1 MATVSLIM
9 LADGIVVVDFVAAE
23 VEMLF
28 GEEMM
33 NSAVSMMFSFFFW
46 EGRREIY
53 VFLNLPLFNILFCN
67 LQKKSNVLVI

>member
-9 LADGIVVVDFVAAE
+9 LADGIVVDFVAAE

-46 EGRREIY
+46 EERDIVCISQPAFIQY
-53 VFLNLPLFNILFCN
+53 SFL
-67 LQKKSNVLVI
+67 